1 MKKGKRRK
9 IYAVYAWIMVRD
21 KYGEGK
27 DYIRSWIK
35 MRDVKEREKENE
47 RNQDGCVY
55 VRVSDNLCV
64 TGSWISF
71 LKHHLK
77 NSRGK
82 PISLHWVVNLLV
94 WDIKP

>member
-1 MKKGKRRK
+1 
-9 IYAVYAWIMVRD
+9 MVRD

-64 TGSWISF
+64 TGS
-71 LKHHLK
+71 
-77 NSRGK
+77 
-82 PISLHWVVNLLV
+82 
-94 WDIKP
+94 